1 MRFMIHGADQKTG
14 REMTV
19 VMEAPDE
26 SEAER
31 RALYNDIL
39 VSSVARFTAGAA
51 ARRRAAE
58 AATDR
63 RRAVTRPRRARVT
76 YQPAEFPPEV
86 RGSGPPHPAAAVP
99 RYREVLCGA
108 RWLDRVGLLAR
119 WGGGLAI
126 LAGIALILIALVDP
140 IRQWLAIP
148 RHPVLF
154 LIAAGV
160 LSVLG
165 VLCVVCGVMIS
176 MTSGLVVAVR
186 DIAQNT
192 FHVAARSSPADMRRR
207 PPCAA
212 LSPAPARG
220 LWVLPADVLDGPQR
234 LAGPSSL
241 RRRLHR
247 SGPR

>member
-51 ARRRAAE
+51 AGVE
-58 AATDR
+58 
-63 RRAVTRPRRARVT
+63 PRKQQPIDVEPSHGPDALALT

-148 RHPVLF
+148 AHPVLF

-165 VLCVVCGVMIS
+165 VLCVVSGVMIS

-192 FHVAARSSPADMRRR
+192 FHVAARSSPADIA
-207 PPCAA
+207 PETAVPA

-234 LAGPSSL
+234 LAGPTLSVA
-241 RRRLHR
+241 
-247 SGPR
+247 GFIEAAPR